1 MRFGRPLLT
10 KLISF
15 FSTQRRERAGV
26 GLCISGCR
34 VVVWLEGWLLYCST
48 PPPNLASMKMY
59 CLFLLLGAS
68 ALEVQENP
76 IRRIVNLLQATQK
89 KIEKEGEEQEDMF
102 EKYMCSHGR
111 ENDRSSALAGFLA
124 WSRSS

>member
-1 MRFGRPLLT
+1 
-10 KLISF
+10 
-15 FSTQRRERAGV
+15 
-26 GLCISGCR
+26 
-34 VVVWLEGWLLYCST
+34 
-48 PPPNLASMKMY
+48 MKMY

-111 ENDRSSALAGFLA
+111 ARDRSSARCIALVPCVLIAELTRVFDEGEVHLT
-124 WSRSS
+124 